1 MSITKSLTKAR
12 MAKLKQA
19 KETYRLTN
27 VSTND
32 DKIHFKSGSNVKA
45 QFYYS

>member
-32 DKIHFKSGSNVKA
+32 KIHFKSGSNVKA